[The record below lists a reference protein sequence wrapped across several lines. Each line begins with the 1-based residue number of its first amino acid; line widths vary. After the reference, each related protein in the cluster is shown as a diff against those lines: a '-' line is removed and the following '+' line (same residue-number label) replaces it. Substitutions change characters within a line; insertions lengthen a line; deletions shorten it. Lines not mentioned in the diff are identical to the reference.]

1 MDKERLNELLD
12 RIYELEGLVH
22 LAIVRDDVPA
32 SLPEL
37 IRRKARQLYAEIDGD
52 EEVAAPVIVNVIPP
66 EPEPVVTPESEPEPE
81 PAVAPEPVVMPE
93 PEPEIIPEPE
103 VIPVPEPVAI
113 PEPEPEPESG
123 YGQEESGYGHEE
135 PEYEY
140 EEPAEETEVKQVAI
154 IEPVKPAVATE
165 HEKPAVVTEDAT
177 VNSQAMRG
185 KLVFS
190 INDRY
195 RFKRELF
202 SNSDAEF
209 NNTLALVASME
220 NYDEAED
227 YFLTELG
234 WDEEAEEVTDFL
246 AVIRKYFV

>member
-113 PEPEPEPESG
+113 PEPEPEPEPELE
-123 YGQEESGYGHEE
+123 YDE
-135 PEYEY
+135 PE
-140 EEPAEETEVKQVAI
+140 EETHE
-154 IEPVKPAVATE
+154 KPVATE

>member
-37 IRRKARQLYAEIDGD
+37 IRRKCRQLYDEIEHG
-52 EEVAAPVIVNVIPP
+52 EPVPEPMPEPAPEPAPEPMPETAPEPAPEPLPETAPDPAP
-66 EPEPVVTPESEPEPE
+66 EPETISVPIVGEPHAAAVEPKMT
-81 PAVAPEPVVMPE
+81 APEPVAVQ
-93 PEPEIIPEPE
+93 EPE
-103 VIPVPEPVAI
+103 VAP
-113 PEPEPEPESG
+113 
-123 YGQEESGYGHEE
+123 
-135 PEYEY
+135 
-140 EEPAEETEVKQVAI
+140 
-154 IEPVKPAVATE
+154 
-165 HEKPAVVTEDAT
+165 DT
-177 VNSQAMRG
+177 VNSQALKG

-202 SNSDAEF
+202 SNSDEEF
-209 NNTLALVASME
+209 NNTLALVASMD

-227 YFLTELG
+227 YFLSELG
-234 WDEEAEEVTDFL
+234 WDEESEEVKDFL
-246 AVIRKYFV
+246 AVIQKYFA

>member
-22 LAIVRDDVPA
+22 LAIVRDEVPA

-37 IRRKARQLYAEIDGD
+37 IRRKATELYAEINP
-52 EEVAAPVIVNVIPP
+52 EPAPSPEHAPSPEVAAPSPDPAPEPEYEVEEEEVVVSPEPEVISIPEPIVEPEP
-66 EPEPVVTPESEPEPE
+66 EPEPVVEPE
-81 PAVAPEPVVMPE
+81 PAVE
-93 PEPEIIPEPE
+93 PEPIPEPE
-103 VIPVPEPVAI
+103 
-113 PEPEPEPESG
+113 
-123 YGQEESGYGHEE
+123 
-135 PEYEY
+135 
-140 EEPAEETEVKQVAI
+140 
-154 IEPVKPAVATE
+154 KPALVSE
-165 HEKPAVVTEDAT
+165 EAT

-202 SNSDAEF
+202 SNSDEEF
-209 NNTLALVASME
+209 NSTLALVAAMD

-227 YFLTELG
+227 YFLSELG
-234 WDEEAEEVTDFL
+234 WDENSDEVTDFL
-246 AVIRKYFV
+246 AVIQKYFA